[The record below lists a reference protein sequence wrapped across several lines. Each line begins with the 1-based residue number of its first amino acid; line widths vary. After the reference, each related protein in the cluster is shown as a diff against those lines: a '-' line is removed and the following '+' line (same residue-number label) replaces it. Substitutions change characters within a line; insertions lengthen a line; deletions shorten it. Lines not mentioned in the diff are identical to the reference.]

1 MRNLLVKFV
10 FFTAIGSTSISIPG
24 VSSAKMKGKLGMY
37 VMNMNPRGE
46 EAAIDSKSRW
56 GFGINGVLPSP
67 TFLNL
72 IAGVLGFEG
81 TTLLNETREFYD
93 DTGLRIEHQ
102 TNQNYARIFIGPRIG
117 LHGTGFI
124 RPHAGINGALILSGI
139 NTDVVVPDDY
149 HPEKEIRQLFR
160 ENNQVMLGY
169 DITLGVDLNFS
180 QNISLDGGIK
190 YLKTFSNPKHLGRGS
205 EKVFSDYFEIY
216 VGLGAAFD
224 IAKGNRRKY

>member
-1 MRNLLVKFV
+1 MRNLLVKIVLVIV
-10 FFTAIGSTSISIPG
+10 FGTVIIPAAG
-24 VSSAKMKGKLGMY
+24 VSASKMEGKLGMY
-37 VMNMNPRGE
+37 VMNMSPRGE
-46 EAAIDSKSRW
+46 EVKIDSKSRW
-56 GFGINGVLPSP
+56 GFGINGVLPST

-81 TTLLNETREFYD
+81 SKFFDETIEFYD

-117 LHGTGFI
+117 IHGTGFF

-149 HPEKEIRQLFR
+149 YPEKEIRQLYR
-160 ENNQVMLGY
+160 EKNQVMLGY

-180 QNISLDGGIK
+180 KNISLDGGVK
-190 YLKTFSNPKHLGRGS
+190 YLNTFSKPKHLGRRS
-205 EKVFSDYFEIY
+205 ERVFQEYFEIY

-224 IAKGNRRKY
+224 ISRKNRSKY